1 MQFVFPAEPNVAD
14 FFVDVVK
21 MQDIF
26 FLKWGMVFEL
36 CAIFFNV
43 VFLCKIFFPWLKN
56 CSNFFS
62 VFT

>member
-1 MQFVFPAEPNVAD
+1 MEHWIFEGAGGLGNFLCMQFVFPREDVAD

-36 CAIFFNV
+36 CTIFFM
-43 VFLCKIFFPWLKN
+43 
-56 CSNFFS
+56 
-62 VFT
+62 